1 MLFWVIIV
9 NDKGTIFMK
18 IAYIISRF
26 PLLSETFILR
36 EMIEIEKLGH
46 EIVVY
51 PIICQKQPVIH
62 EEARGWLTRVKCIPF
77 VSANVIRENLRVFS
91 KKPGTYMRLFWQV
104 FKENLSSPNFF
115 IRAIYMFPKA
125 VYTAGQISNEGIEHI
140 HAHYATHPGL
150 EAWIIN
156 QLTGIQYSITI
167 HSHDIYD
174 RQAMLKT
181 KLDGASFLTPISHYN
196 IDYMAKLVG
205 DHVREKCTVVRCGV
219 DSNNYTPFSK
229 KSNDTGEKFEILQI
243 GSLHWKKGQLY
254 LIQAIAMLKEKNF
267 PFRLRIIG
275 EGKERP
281 KIEAEIMRLNVGD
294 VVELMGAKTQ
304 TEVAQLLPTADC
316 YVQSSVSEGIPVA
329 LMEALACELPV
340 VATRI
345 TGIPE
350 LVIDDQTGFLVPP
363 ADANALAE
371 AIMRVKE
378 NPERASQLGRNGHE
392 WVIQEFNLN
401 KNANKLAGLFNT
413 MKSAA
418 AVQTHSE
425 TMEAN

>member
-1 MLFWVIIV
+1 
-9 NDKGTIFMK
+9 MK

-36 EMIEIEKLGH
+36 EMIEIEKFGH

-62 EEARGWLTRVKCIPF
+62 DEARGWLTRVKCIPF
-77 VSANVIRENLRVFS
+77 ISADVIRENLRVFF
-91 KKPGTYMRLFWQV
+91 KKPSLYLRLFWRV

-125 VYTAGQISNEGIEHI
+125 VYTAGQISKEGIEHI

-156 QLTGIQYSITI
+156 QLTGIKYSITI

-181 KLDGASFLTPISHYN
+181 KLRGASFLTPISHYN
-196 IDYMAKLVG
+196 IEYMANLVG
-205 DHVREKCTVVRCGV
+205 NDVREKCTVVRCGV
-219 DSNNYTPFSK
+219 DNSNYTPISK
-229 KSNDTGEKFEILQI
+229 RANGSNEIFEILQI

-254 LIQAIAMLKEKNF
+254 LIQAIAMLKAKNF

-281 KIEAEIMRLNVGD
+281 KIEAEIKRLNVGD

-304 TEVAQLLPTADC
+304 AEVAQLLPTADC

-350 LVIDDQTGFLVPP
+350 LVIDDQTGYLVSP

-371 AIMRVKE
+371 AILRVKDD
-378 NPERASQLGRNGHE
+378 PERARQLGRNGHE
-392 WVIQEFNLN
+392 WVLQEFNLN

-413 MKSAA
+413 MKPTAST
-418 AVQTHSE
+418 QSLSSE
-425 TMEAN
+425 TMGAN